1 MMYCSVCGAKTEFRV
16 PADDNRPRHLCNQCN
31 TIHYENPKI
40 ICGCLVTYQDKVLLC
55 KRAIEP
61 RSGLWTLPAGFM
73 ENGETAGEGAL
84 RETYEEAYARP
95 QLGELY
101 ALTSIPYISQVYMI
115 FRAELDAPEFGP
127 GPESLEVE
135 LFAAD
140 EIPWDRLAF
149 QTVTRTLEH
158 WVEDQKTGH
167 FPLHTIDIQE
177 RIQARV

>member
-16 PADDNRPRHLCNQCN
+16 PDDDNRPRHICSACD

-40 ICGCLVTYQDKVLLC
+40 ICGCLVTYQDQVLLC

-84 RETYEEAYARP
+84 RETYEEALARP
-95 QLGELY
+95 ELGDLY
-101 ALTSIPYISQVYMI
+101 ALTSIPHISQVYMI
-115 FRAELDAPEFGP
+115 FRAQLATPDFAP

-135 LFAAD
+135 LFDAD
-140 EIPWDRLAF
+140 AIPWDQLAF
-149 QTVTRTLEH
+149 QTVRRTLQH
-158 WVEDQKTGH
+158 WVEDKKQGH
-167 FPLHTIDIQE
+167 YPLHSIDIQE
-177 RIQARV
+177 AIQARV